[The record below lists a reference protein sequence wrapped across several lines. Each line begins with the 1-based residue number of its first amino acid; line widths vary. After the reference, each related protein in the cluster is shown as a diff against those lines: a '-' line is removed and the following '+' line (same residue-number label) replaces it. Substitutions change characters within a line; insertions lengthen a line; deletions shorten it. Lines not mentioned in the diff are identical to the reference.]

1 MQSRRQ
7 FLTGAVSLA
16 ASGLAT
22 PALALG
28 DLELHLVRQRT
39 GEVFRGN
46 LVRKRLFGHEPD
58 QAAFAALNRLL
69 RDVHAGQ
76 STKMDIDL
84 IKLVGRIQRRIGHR
98 PVVITSAYRTQA
110 TNAAL
115 RGSATNSFHM
125 RGQALDIHT
134 PGVTPRRLR
143 QEANAEGAGGVG
155 WYPSRGFVHIDTGPR
170 RDWRR

>member
-1 MQSRRQ
+1 MQSRRH

-16 ASGLAT
+16 ASGLAA

-39 GEVFRGN
+39 GEIFRGD
-46 LVRKRLFGHEPD
+46 LVCKRLFGHEPD
-58 QAAFAALNRLL
+58 QAALAALNRLL
-69 RDVHAGQ
+69 RDVRAGQ
-76 STKMDIDL
+76 STKMDLGL
-84 IKLVGRIQRRIGHR
+84 IKLIGRIQRRIGDR

-125 RGQALDIHT
+125 RGQALDIHA
-134 PGVTPRRLR
+134 PGVTTRRLR
-143 QEANAEGAGGVG
+143 GLARAEGAGGIG

>member
-16 ASGLAT
+16 ATGLAT

-39 GEVFRGN
+39 GEIFRGS
-46 LVRKRLFGHEPD
+46 LVRQRLFDHKLD
-58 QAAFAALNRLL
+58 RAALTALNGFL
-69 RDVHAGQ
+69 RDLRSGR
-76 STKMDIDL
+76 STEMDLNL
-84 IKLVGRIQRRIGHR
+84 IRLVGRIQRRIGDR
-98 PVVITSAYRTQA
+98 PVVITSAYRTHS

-115 RGSATNSFHM
+115 QGSAKNSFHM
-125 RGQALDIHT
+125 RGQALDIHVR
-134 PGVTPRRLR
+134 GLLSRRLR
-143 QEANAEGAGGVG
+143 QLARDEDAGGVG

>member
-16 ASGLAT
+16 ASSLAT

-39 GEVFRGN
+39 GEVFRGD

-58 QAAFAALNRLL
+58 QSAFAALNRLL
-69 RDVHAGQ
+69 RDVRASQ
-76 STKMDIDL
+76 STDMDLDL
-84 IKLVGRIQRRIGHR
+84 IKLVGRIQRRIGDR

-125 RGQALDIHT
+125 RGQALDLHT
-134 PGVTPRRLR
+134 PGVTTRRLR
-143 QEANAEGAGGVG
+143 GLARAEGAGGVG

-170 RDWRR
+170 RDWRK

>member
-1 MQSRRQ
+1 MQSRRH
-7 FLTGAVSLA
+7 FLTGAVALA

-28 DLELHLVRQRT
+28 DLELHLVRQGT
-39 GEVFRGN
+39 GEVFRGS
-46 LVRKRLFGHEPD
+46 LTRKRLFGHKPD
-58 QAAFAALNRLL
+58 QAALAALNRLL
-69 RDVHAGQ
+69 RDVRAGQ
-76 STKMDIDL
+76 STNMDLGL
-84 IKLVGRIQRRIGHR
+84 IKLVGQIQRRIGDR
-98 PVVITSAYRTQA
+98 PVVITSAYRTHA

-134 PGVTPRRLR
+134 PGLTTLRLR
-143 QEANAEGAGGVG
+143 QLARAEGAGGVG

>member
-16 ASGLAT
+16 TGALAM

-28 DLELHLVRQRT
+28 DLDLHLVRQRT
-39 GEVFRGN
+39 GEVFRGD

-69 RDVHAGQ
+69 RDVRAGQ
-76 STKMDIDL
+76 STKMDLDL
-84 IKLVGRIQRRIGHR
+84 IKLIGRIQRRIGDR
-98 PVVITSAYRTQA
+98 PVVITSAYRTKA

-125 RGQALDIHT
+125 RGQALDIHA
-134 PGVTPRRLR
+134 PGLSTRRLR
-143 QEANAEGAGGVG
+143 QLARAEEAGGIG
-155 WYPSRGFVHIDTGPR
+155 WYPSRGFLHVDTGPR

>member
-16 ASGLAT
+16 ASGLAA

-28 DLELHLVRQRT
+28 DMELHLVRQRT
-39 GEVFRGN
+39 GEVFRGD
-46 LVRKRLFGHEPD
+46 LVRKQLFGHEPD
-58 QAAFAALNRLL
+58 EAAFAALNRLL
-69 RDVHAGQ
+69 RDVRASQ
-76 STKMDIDL
+76 STDMDLDL
-84 IKLVGRIQRRIGHR
+84 IKLVGRLQRRIGDR

-115 RGSATNSFHM
+115 RGSATNSYHM
-125 RGQALDIHT
+125 RGQALDLHT
-134 PGVTPRRLR
+134 PGVTTRRLR
-143 QEANAEGAGGVG
+143 GLARAEGAGGVG

-170 RDWRR
+170 RDWRK

>member
-1 MQSRRQ
+1 MHSRRQ

-39 GEVFRGN
+39 GEVFRGS
-46 LVRKRLFGHEPD
+46 LVRKRLFGREPD

-69 RDVHAGQ
+69 RDVRAGQ
-76 STKMDIDL
+76 STRMDLGL
-84 IKLVGRIQRRIGHR
+84 IKLVGRIQRRIGDR
-98 PVVITSAYRTQA
+98 PVVITSAYRTA
-110 TNAAL
+110 STNAAL
-115 RGSATNSFHM
+115 RGSAKKSFHM
-125 RGQALDIHT
+125 CGQALDLYA
-134 PGVTPRRLR
+134 PGLSTRRLR
-143 QEANAEGAGGVG
+143 RLARAEDAGGIG
-155 WYPSRGFVHIDTGPR
+155 WYPARGFVHIDTGPR